1 MKKFANRDAWLSR
14 ETQHA
19 AFADSS
25 ELERLHNCLGTRGG
39 LDIKNREKSNHRN
52 SHICAEHCK
61 SASYAIRRTAR
72 ALKRPCE
79 CRIADYLLR
88 PARGITLSLFSAV
101 DTVNGIGI
109 KGIVGFCFQR
119 VFS

>member
-25 ELERLHNCLGTRGG
+25 KLERLHNCLGTRGG
-39 LDIKNREKSNHRN
+39 LGIKNREKSNHRN
-52 SHICAEHCK
+52 AHICAEHCK

-72 ALKRPCE
+72 ALKRLANAESLTPC
-79 CRIADYLLR
+79 YGLR
-88 PARGITLSLFSAV
+88 VESP
-101 DTVNGIGI
+101 
-109 KGIVGFCFQR
+109 
-119 VFS
+119 